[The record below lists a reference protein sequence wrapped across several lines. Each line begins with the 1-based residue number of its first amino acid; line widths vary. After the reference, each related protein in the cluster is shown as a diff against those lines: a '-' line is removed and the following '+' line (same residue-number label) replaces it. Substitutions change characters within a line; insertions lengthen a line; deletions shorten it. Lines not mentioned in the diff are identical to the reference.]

1 MIRKQNR
8 GEFRYPETSTTAP
21 TKEQIRR
28 RALAARDA
36 IPYSDVLSAAVSV
49 REHVRAWQPFRDAS
63 CVCGYVAVRSE
74 MSTAGIILRAMESGK
89 TVIIPKVFGDAL
101 RFFRIRSL
109 TDDLER
115 GSFGLLEPREGC
127 EEVDVS
133 RAGVCLIPGVA
144 FDERG
149 NRLGYGKGFYDRF
162 LRTLPPSVPT
172 LGLAY
177 DCQVFKRLP
186 AESSDVPVRFVVTP
200 SRGVFATQ

>member
-1 MIRKQNR
+1 MIREQKQQEIR
-8 GEFRYPETSTTAP
+8 RPETSTKA
-21 TKEQIRR
+21 QIRR
-28 RALAARDA
+28 QALAARDA

-49 REHVRAWQPFRDAS
+49 REHIRAWQPFRDAS
-63 CVCGYVAVRSE
+63 CVCSYIAVRSE
-74 MSTAGIILRAMESGK
+74 MSTAGVILRAMESGK

-115 GSFGLLEPREGC
+115 GAFGVLEPREGC
-127 EEVDVS
+127 EEVAAA

-149 NRLGYGKGFYDRF
+149 NRIGYGKGYYDRF

-177 DCQVFKRLP
+177 DCQVLERLP
-186 AESSDVPVRFVVTP
+186 AERNDVPVSFIVTP
-200 SRGVFATQ
+200 SRGIFATR